1 MPGEPTSVEQVENIN
16 DNNVVENIDFSST
29 DYDDLF
35 RVPSEAHINDE
46 YNIF

>member
-1 MPGEPTSVEQVENIN
+1 MPGEPTSVKQVENIN
-16 DNNVVENIDFSST
+16 DNNVVENFDFSST

-35 RVPSEAHINDE
+35 RAPSEAHINDE